1 VVKSSQLILIL
12 EDEPALAFQI
22 LSLSLFRRWKTTFLQ
37 MFGGTNSKSSTSA
50 AFFDKKWGNN
60 AV

>member
-1 VVKSSQLILIL
+1 L